1 MKSWFAADVR
11 VSAESAEAAE
21 SALSECGASGT
32 EIDLLGRRSADS
44 VIVTGYF
51 DEEPDA
57 DAIREAV
64 ENELLIYGI
73 SRNEAAGVAIRAV
86 AEQDWLAEWKR
97 HWQPVAAGRFI
108 IAPTWFDQHEADA
121 IVIRI
126 DPGMAFGTGTHDTTK
141 LCLEAIGEH
150 VLNNTSFLDVG
161 TGTGILSIA
170 VAKLGATPIRACDTD
185 TDSVAIA
192 VENCELNGVA
202 DQIVISKGSVTHYTP
217 AADVVA
223 ANLTL
228 DVILPILPLLLSAS
242 KKVLILSGILA
253 EQRSSIEAELKRFGA
268 DEFSVYESGEWIS
281 VVVSRA

>member
-11 VSAESAEAAE
+11 VSASYAEAAE

-121 IVIRI
+121 MVIRI

-150 VLNNTSFLDVG
+150 VTNGASFLDVG

-170 VAKLGATPIRACDTD
+170 AAKVGAAPIRACDTD
-185 TDSVAIA
+185 SDSVAIA
-192 VENCELNGVA
+192 FANCELNGVA
-202 DQIVISKGSVTHYTP
+202 DQIGISEGSITNDTP

-228 DVILPILPLLLSAS
+228 DVILPILPLLLKAS

-253 EQRSSIEAELKRFGA
+253 EQRTSIEAELKSLGA
-268 DEFSVYESGEWIS
+268 DEFSIFGSGEWIS
-281 VVVSRA
+281 VVVFRA

>member
-11 VSAESAEAAE
+11 VSASYAEAAE

-32 EIDLLGRRSADS
+32 EIDLLGRRSADF

-51 DEEPDA
+51 DEEPDT
-57 DAIREAV
+57 DAIRDAV
-64 ENELLIYGI
+64 GNEFLIYGLP
-73 SRNEAAGVAIRAV
+73 NNDPVNVAIRPV

-97 HWQPVAAGRFI
+97 HWQPVSAGRFV
-108 IAPTWFDQHEADA
+108 IAPTWFDQREPQAF
-121 IVIRI
+121 VIRI

-150 VLNNTSFLDVG
+150 VSNNTSFLDVG

-170 VAKLGATPIRACDTD
+170 AAKLGATPIRACDTD
-185 TDSVAIA
+185 AESVAIA
-192 VENCELNGVA
+192 VENCKLNSVA
-202 DQIVISKGSVTHYTP
+202 DQIDISEGSITDDTP

-228 DVILPILPLLLSAS
+228 DVILPILPLLLRAS

-253 EQRSSIEAELKRFGA
+253 EQQSSVETELKRLGA
-268 DEFSVYESGEWIS
+268 AEFNIFQSGEWIS